1 MLERLVAWFCNNY
14 LGRYLENLNTDQL
27 SVALLQGNFR
37 LNFTNFHILFMLLLN
52 LGEVEL
58 ENVPLRGD
66 ILDQLGL
73 PVKIHAGF
81 IGKICFQIP
90 LRKIRSEPW
99 VISFEQLYLV
109 AGPQDK
115 NEVRTFTLNEL
126 DGTEILLRNLFDVS
140 SLLMKKLKMLHN

>member
-27 SVALLQGNFR
+27 SVALLQGI
-37 LNFTNFHILFMLLLN
+37 ILESYEKLSDHFISALIVI
-52 LGEVEL
+52 GEVEL
-58 ENVPLRGD
+58 ENVPLKRD

-73 PVKIHAGF
+73 PLQIHAGF
-81 IGKICFQIP
+81 VGKISFQIP

-109 AGPQDK
+109 AGPKDK
-115 NEVRTFTLNEL
+115 NEVNFQKMFMP
-126 DGTEILLRNLFDVS
+126 ILPYGKFI
-140 SLLMKKLKMLHN
+140 

>member
-27 SVALLQGNFR
+27 SVALLQGLSYPVSKKLVQRSFNLF
-37 LNFTNFHILFMLLLN
+37 LLIFTI
-52 LGEVEL
+52 GEVEL
-58 ENVPLRGD
+58 ENVPLKRD

-73 PVKIHAGF
+73 PLEIHVGF

-109 AGPQDK
+109 AGPKDK
-115 NEVRTFTLNEL
+115 TVV
-126 DGTEILLRNLFDVS
+126 G
-140 SLLMKKLKMLHN
+140 

>member
-27 SVALLQGNFR
+27 SVALLQGKKNVVYMHFWLYNFK
-37 LNFTNFHILFMLLLN
+37 LAT
-52 LGEVEL
+52 GEVEL
-58 ENVPLRGD
+58 ENVPLKRD

-73 PVKIHAGF
+73 PLQIHAGF
-81 IGKICFQIP
+81 VGKICFQIP

-109 AGPQDK
+109 AGPKDK
-115 NEVRTFTLNEL
+115 TEV
-126 DGTEILLRNLFDVS
+126 
-140 SLLMKKLKMLHN
+140 

>member
-14 LGRYLENLNTDQL
+14 LGRYLENLNADQL
-27 SVALLQGNFR
+27 SVALLQGNLIVMFIPKKQFSHY
-37 LNFTNFHILFMLLLN
+37 FTGLTFLI

-73 PVKIHAGF
+73 PIKIHAGF

-115 NEVRTFTLNEL
+115 NEVY
-126 DGTEILLRNLFDVS
+126 
-140 SLLMKKLKMLHN
+140 